1 MADELGLEVSV
12 AISSSSSA
20 QNVAA
25 YLRIASI
32 AIAFYDCIET
42 LPATV
47 RFYREQW
54 LVPRFMLS
62 TLLFGLL
69 QATSIIVL
77 AVSNAGFFYSNF
89 TDESCERFY
98 RVPPIFKVLQAMTSQ
113 AILGVRTF
121 NLSRR
126 SSLILK
132 LLLLSYGIACTLEW
146 FTTMW
151 KRIPVRDPEHVR
163 CRAFSTDASIGAWM
177 YYAVAM
183 TYDLITTTVSV
194 VFLLRFRLSS
204 GNSLI
209 TKLVKMLL
217 YDGLFFF
224 AVLTAVNVVNLI
236 LYRQNQEIQTAATSM
251 AYSVTWIMSQ
261 RLLIHLHN
269 ASRERRNESISTSV
283 TITKDLSHSR
293 HIQHAMRSQF
303 ESKPGIA
310 VELTVPEFEMSY
322 DGGPEEPEVHV
333 RIEKTVSFQEGA
345 TTTSVR
351 ELEDYSRRTYS
362 HHIHILLGLYGNIV

>member
-1 MADELGLEVSV
+1 MADELGLKVSV

-42 LPATV
+42 LPATI

-54 LVPRFMLS
+54 DVPRFMLS
-62 TLLFGLL
+62 TFLFGLL

-77 AVSNAGFFYSNF
+77 AVSNAGFFYSHF
-89 TDESCERFY
+89 TDESCARFY

-126 SSLILK
+126 SNLILK

-151 KRIPVRDPEHVR
+151 KRIPVRDSEHGS
-163 CRAFSTDASIGAWM
+163 CRAYSTDATIGAWM

-194 VFLLRFRLSS
+194 VFLLRLKILWRRLP
-204 GNSLI
+204 
-209 TKLVKMLL
+209 
-217 YDGLFFF
+217 
-224 AVLTAVNVVNLI
+224 LT
-236 LYRQNQEIQTAATSM
+236 Q
-251 AYSVTWIMSQ
+251 
-261 RLLIHLHN
+261 
-269 ASRERRNESISTSV
+269 
-283 TITKDLSHSR
+283 
-293 HIQHAMRSQF
+293 
-303 ESKPGIA
+303 
-310 VELTVPEFEMSY
+310 
-322 DGGPEEPEVHV
+322 
-333 RIEKTVSFQEGA
+333 SF
-345 TTTSVR
+345 
-351 ELEDYSRRTYS
+351 
-362 HHIHILLGLYGNIV
+362 